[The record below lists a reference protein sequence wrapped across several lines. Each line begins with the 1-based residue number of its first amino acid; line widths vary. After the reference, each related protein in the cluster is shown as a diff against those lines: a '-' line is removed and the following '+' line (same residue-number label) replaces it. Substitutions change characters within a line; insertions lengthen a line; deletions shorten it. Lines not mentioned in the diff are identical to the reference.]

1 VTQPFILK
9 QLPDHETNQRLASEY
24 AAMDVS
30 AIETVMH
37 FLMASKQ
44 VSSAYTAFFNRHG
57 LSDGK
62 FAVLAMLNERP
73 RKSFAPSELADRVSV
88 SRAAVTSII
97 DGLEA
102 SDLVERQNAPSDR
115 RMQVIQ
121 LTAQGSELL
130 ETLMPEHYRRTTAL
144 MSSLTELERSFLRG
158 LLEKIQNGL
167 TALKEE

>member
-1 VTQPFILK
+1 MTQPFILN
-9 QLPDHETNQRLASEY
+9 QLPDHETNQRLANEY
-24 AAMDVS
+24 TDMDIS
-30 AIETVMH
+30 AIETAMH
-37 FLMASKQ
+37 FLLGSKQ

-62 FAVLAMLNERP
+62 FAVLAILNERP

-102 SDLVERQNAPSDR
+102 SGLVERRDAPSDR
-115 RMQVIQ
+115 RMRVIQ
-121 LTAQGSELL
+121 LTAQGDELL
-130 ETLMPEHYRRTTAL
+130 ETLMPDHYRRTTAL
-144 MSSLTELERSFLRG
+144 MSSLTEIERSLLRA

-167 TALKEE
+167 SALKED